1 MLNASNKI
9 KKVLLIGT
17 GNVGKHI
24 LEFAARSKK
33 NIEWVIGDIDID
45 NARWACNNAQIG
57 AAHHRLHP
65 IFRPIKLDLFN
76 SEKTIELLNK
86 EKPDAIINCTVL
98 HTWHLIRCL
107 PEQIYAKISAAGLG
121 AWLPCQLALSLSLS
135 KSIKD
140 AGLTTFYINTSL
152 SCLTNPVMGKLN
164 LAPTIGIGNI
174 DLIAPA
180 VLTYIAQQKNID
192 RSRIKT
198 FQVCHHQHWVYPR
211 EAGYKPNAP
220 YYLKI
225 LIDDMDVTSEFDTD
239 TVMFES
245 VKLYSPGVNFTTVS
259 ASSALKNLNAMLYNE
274 NLHTHSPGPNGLP
287 GGYPVLLNKQG
298 AEVVLPEDISLNDA
312 IKMNEESGKLDS
324 IEKIEDDGT
333 VIFTDYAYQIM
344 KETLGFNHQSF
355 HAWDAKDLAFEQIAC
370 FNKLAKKYSI

>member
-1 MLNASNKI
+1 MLKASNKI

-17 GNVGKHI
+17 GDVGKHI
-24 LEFAARSKK
+24 LEFAARSRK
-33 NIEWVIGDIDID
+33 NIEWVIGDININ

-76 SEKTIELLNK
+76 SEETIELLK
-86 EKPDAIINCTVL
+86 REKPDAIINCTVL
-98 HTWHLIRCL
+98 HTWHLIRRF
-107 PEQIYAKISAAGLG
+107 PEEIYAKISAAGLG

-140 AGLTTFYINTSL
+140 AGLITFYINSSL

-180 VLTYIAQQKNID
+180 VLTYIAQQKIID

-239 TVMFES
+239 TVMFEA
-245 VKLYSPGVNFTTVS
+245 VKLYPPGVNFTTVS

-312 IKMNEESGKLDS
+312 IKLNEESGKMDS

-355 HAWDAKDLAFEQIAC
+355 HPWDAKDLAFEQISC